1 MAKNTDNP
9 LLEADTLPAFS
20 RIRPQHAEP
29 AVDHMLDEC
38 RGVIAGVENYDGAEW
53 DTVVA
58 PLEEADDRLNRVWSP
73 VSHLHSVADSPEL
86 RKAYNSCRTKLS
98 EYATEFGHNEKLF
111 KAFERVSKSS
121 DFETL
126 DQAQKRVVNNA
137 LKDFRF
143 AGVHLEAKS
152 KARFKALTARLSELA
167 SKFEENLLDATQAWK
182 KHLTEKSALSGLP
195 DSALAVARDAA
206 KRAGLDGWLVNLE
219 FPSYLAVIT
228 YADDAD
234 LRRELYEAYCT
245 RASDQGPH
253 AGRWDN
259 TQIMREILALR
270 TEMSRLLGYGN
281 YAELSIER
289 KMAASCEEVLGFLND
304 LAERALP
311 VAREELAELQ
321 RFAAGAGLK
330 GELAPWD
337 LAYYSEKLRQ
347 EKFSVSQEEPRPYF
361 AANRAVQ
368 GLFEVAGRLYGVDFE
383 EKSGIDV
390 WHPDVRYFEI
400 RDTGGDL
407 RGAFYL
413 DLYAREGKRGGAW
426 MDECRVRRRAGG
438 SLQLPVAYLVCNFTP
453 PVDGVPSLLTHEE
466 LLTLFHEFGHGL
478 HHLLTLV
485 DRAGVSGINGV
496 EWDAVELP
504 SQFMEHWCWEW
515 DALTLFAR
523 HHETGEP
530 LPRELFDRMHA
541 AKNFHAGMAMLRQIE
556 FALFDFRLHAEFRDD
571 ADFVQ
576 RVLEDVREKVAVIK
590 PPAFNR
596 FANGFS
602 HIFAGGYA
610 AGYYSYKW
618 AEVLSC
624 DAYSKFEE
632 RGIFDADTGREFLT
646 EILERGGTRDAM
658 DSFIA
663 FRGRKPSNDALLRH
677 SGIET
682 ADESVDTAA

>member
-1 MAKNTDNP
+1 MAKNTENP

-29 AVDHMLDEC
+29 AIDHLLEEC
-38 RGVIAGVENYDGAEW
+38 RRVIRSVEDHDGADW
-53 DTVVA
+53 DAVVS
-58 PLEEADDRLNRVWSP
+58 PLEESDDRLNKAWSP
-73 VSHLHSVADSPEL
+73 ISHLHSVADSPEL
-86 RKAYNSCRTKLS
+86 RKAYNACLPKLT

-111 KAFERVSKSS
+111 NAFERISKSS
-121 DFETL
+121 GFGNL
-126 DQAQKRVVNNA
+126 DQAQKRVIENT

-152 KARFKALTARLSELA
+152 KARFKQVTAKLSELA
-167 SKFEENLLDATQAWK
+167 SRYEENLLDATQAWK
-182 KHLTEKSALSGLP
+182 KHLTERSALSGLP

-228 YADDAD
+228 YADNAD
-234 LRRELYEAYCT
+234 LRREVYEAYCT

-259 TQIMREILALR
+259 TRIMQEILALR
-270 TEMSRLLGYGN
+270 MEMARLLGYDS

-289 KMAASCEEVLGFLND
+289 KMATSCGDVLRFLNE
-304 LAERALP
+304 LARRALP
-311 VAREELAELQ
+311 VARDEMNELQ
-321 RFAAGAGLK
+321 RFAESAGLK
-330 GELAPWD
+330 RDLAPWD
-337 LAYYSEKLRQ
+337 VAYYSEKLRR
-347 EKFSVSQEEPRPYF
+347 EKFSISQEELRPYF

-368 GLFEVAGRLYGVDFE
+368 GLFEVAGRLYGVSFD

-390 WHPDVRYFEI
+390 WHPDVRFFEI
-400 RDTGGDL
+400 RDSGGEL

-413 DLYAREGKRGGAW
+413 DLYAREGKRGGGW
-426 MDECRVRRRAGG
+426 MDECRVRRRAGNG
-438 SLQLPVAYLVCNFTP
+438 LQLPVAYLICNFTP

-478 HHLLTLV
+478 HHLLTRV

-515 DALTLFAR
+515 DALTLFAQ

-530 LPRELFDRMHA
+530 LPRELFDRMRA
-541 AKNFHAGMAMLRQIE
+541 AKNFHSGMAMVRQLE
-556 FALFDFRLHAEFRDD
+556 FALFDFRLHGEFRDEVG
-571 ADFVQ
+571 FIQ
-576 RVLEDVREKVAVIK
+576 RLLDEVRETVAVIR

-624 DAYSKFEE
+624 DAFSKFEE
-632 RGIFDADTGREFLT
+632 KGIFHPETGREFLT
-646 EILERGGTRDAM
+646 GILERGGSRDAM
-658 DSFIA
+658 ESFIA
-663 FRGRKPSNDALLRH
+663 FRGREPRNDALLRH

-682 ADESVDTAA
+682 AKETVETAA